1 MLTYKTRV
9 SYRTVGPNK
18 TAGNLSCGFIYKPD
32 ERGNNLDITF
42 EHYGGLLLLDGE
54 GEYYDK
60 NHDCIRLSRGSFVQ
74 RLPGIKHST
83 VVNPDGRWL
92 EFFICISAESYHNLL
107 SMGLLS
113 DRPVMRCDEAALK
126 ELLPAAQKL
135 LSEMQSADEQK
146 LLHLYF
152 EAQQLLCTITSRC
165 FRSPADEDC
174 IRIACRLIER
184 YSGRITGQE
193 LAAQMN
199 LGYETPVCCLNCLQ
213 KEK

>member
-42 EHYGGLLLLDGE
+42 EHYGGL
-54 GEYYDK
+54 
-60 NHDCIRLSRGSFVQ
+60 
-74 RLPGIKHST
+74 
-83 VVNPDGRWL
+83 
-92 EFFICISAESYHNLL
+92 
-107 SMGLLS
+107 
-113 DRPVMRCDEAALK
+113 
-126 ELLPAAQKL
+126 L

-199 LGYETPVCCLNCLQ
+199 LGYETLRKQFKSAVGLSIGQYSIRVRVNRAKSLLLRSGLPLETLAVQLGYPDYFSFCKQFKQHTGVSPAQFRRMN
-213 KEK
+213 